1 MRVTGKRS
9 ISKCC
14 AVNVMTEVLVKDESQ
29 LSFKVRC
36 VGDTDAMD
44 VWVKK
49 DEVLTKVVKSTG
61 EDRISSFVSKCA
73 VQIKKTLCLQNRN
86 KSVVR
91 ITVDVDQDIYKS
103 VFGHIGSDVTASGN
117 KYTIVPDNSEL
128 EPYFGSGWN
137 LRILNRRGDF
147 MYVVPGTFK
156 ACLKSHAPVKEF
168 VPSSL
173 GLIEKW
179 LWQGLFCELDFVPG
193 FGTGP
198 DYFHLMWYS
207 FGTLV

>member
-1 MRVTGKRS
+1 M
-9 ISKCC
+9 CPL
-14 AVNVMTEVLVKDESQ
+14 VNVMTEVLVKDESQ
-29 LSFKVRC
+29 LCFKVRH
-36 VGDTDAMD
+36 VADADAMD

-49 DEVLTKVVKSTG
+49 DEVLTKVVKSTV
-61 EDRISSFVSKCA
+61 EDRVSSFVSKCV

-86 KSVVR
+86 KRVVR

-103 VFGHIGSDVTASGN
+103 VFGHVGSDVMVNGT

-128 EPYFGSGWN
+128 EQYFGAGWN
-137 LRILNRRGDF
+137 LRMLNRRGDF
-147 MYVVPGTFK
+147 MFVVPGTFK

-168 VPSSL
+168 VPSSA

-179 LWQGLFCELDFVPG
+179 MWQGLFCELVFVPE

-207 FGTLV
+207 LDTLV